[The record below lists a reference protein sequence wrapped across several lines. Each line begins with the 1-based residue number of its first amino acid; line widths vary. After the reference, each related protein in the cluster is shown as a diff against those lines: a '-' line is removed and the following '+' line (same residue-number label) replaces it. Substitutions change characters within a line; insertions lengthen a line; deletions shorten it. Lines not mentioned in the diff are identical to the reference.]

1 MCRGQASHLGD
12 FLSDWLP
19 PLSFRKRFL
28 NVTKGNLGPTETTL
42 QTNRTGNSMRR
53 HISRTY
59 IPPRPPVLRLF
70 GPTSKPPCSRR
81 CVHAKYRPAFKGR
94 MYPSRRALEACL
106 VPDARTSSHAYPF
119 SSLALPFGNGNSHR
133 QVRIR
138 TTGGPLA
145 TLLFET

>member
-42 QTNRTGNSMRR
+42 QTNRTGTEMRC

-59 IPPRPPVLRLF
+59 
-70 GPTSKPPCSRR
+70 
-81 CVHAKYRPAFKGR
+81 
-94 MYPSRRALEACL
+94 
-106 VPDARTSSHAYPF
+106 VPYGLPF
-119 SSLALPFGNGNSHR
+119 SDFWTHVKTTMFAPLCACNILTGGFRYNSAVWPAPGTRSSNGDPVKR
-133 QVRIR
+133 QVSMKERWVR
-138 TTGGPLA
+138 RRSGPEQEFKILP
-145 TLLFET
+145 LE